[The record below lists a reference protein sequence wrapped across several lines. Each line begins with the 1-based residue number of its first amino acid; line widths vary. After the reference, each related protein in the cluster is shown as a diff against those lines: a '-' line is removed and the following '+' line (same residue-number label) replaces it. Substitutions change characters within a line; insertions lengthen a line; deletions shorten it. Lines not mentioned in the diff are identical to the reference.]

1 MMQKNND
8 IHNFKILTIYSV
20 IAYLIAYILVY
31 LFYNLVTGLVAN
43 MYGIDSVLNYTKLVF
58 KAKNG
63 SSLWYYESAVAVFG
77 AGSIFLIIGAFIL
90 IRIFKHYWD
99 HEGLIKI
106 FLFWIILHSFNR
118 IIGLFITGAIFNLW
132 YSNIILNWLFV
143 SIALKIILIIIAF
156 VVLIAI
162 GSKSTKPLLESAR
175 SLKFVE
181 YRKRL
186 HFVWTQA
193 FQVWFFSSIILFI
206 IHLPSFSLA
215 ENLLSIS
222 MLLLIFPSYFNYK
235 SPILLEYEYEN
246 EDEEPEYKIPWKLI
260 IGTIA
265 IILLFRI
272 ILWNGIPVHFN

>member
-1 MMQKNND
+1 MMQNNND

-58 KAKNG
+58 KATNG
-63 SSLWYYESAVAVFG
+63 SSLWYYESAIAVFG

-132 YSNIILNWLFV
+132 YSNIVLNWLFV
-143 SIALKIILIIIAF
+143 GIALKIILIILAF
-156 VVLIAI
+156 VLLIAI

-181 YRKRL
+181 YRKRF

-222 MLLLIFPSYFNYK
+222 MLLLIFPSYFNYQ
-235 SPILLEYEYEN
+235 SPILPEYED
-246 EDEEPEYKIPWKLI
+246 EDEEPEYKIPWILI